1 MNITKSIKFYWLNI
15 QEKVMCL
22 ISTIGLKRELKKK
35 KRIEKKLN
43 KAISKFNF
51 SLNVHERTDTLVV
64 LDGQLIR
71 VLFSVNGF
79 IIRDDLNDEP
89 ITDRL
94 TILKVMERISK

>member
-1 MNITKSIKFYWLNI
+1 
-15 QEKVMCL
+15 MCL
-22 ISTIGLKRELKKK
+22 ISMIGLKRELKKK